1 MCITFLGVSKMASLV
16 KRGDNY
22 YVQWRVGKKIKR
34 RSLRTE
40 SLQIAKEKLRQFE
53 SAFYRGEDNPLPTKT
68 PLADI
73 LTRYVEHIRNIKT
86 EKSAQTDVYYLRQM
100 FGPICPA
107 LVINIHFLV
116 FCNIINKKI

>member
-1 MCITFLGVSKMASLV
+1 MASLI
-16 KRGDNY
+16 KRKKIY
-22 YVQWRVGKKIKR
+22 YLQWRVGKKIKR
-34 RSLRTE
+34 RGLETT

-73 LTRYVEHIRNIKT
+73 ITRYVEHIRNIKT

-100 FGPICPA
+100 FG
-107 LVINIHFLV
+107 VISARLLPLTAV
-116 FCNIINKKI
+116 GEVSGP